1 MATINGLE
9 IFLLLLVILVFL
21 AFLISWTSS
30 KIESPQ
36 IDPDEEDNEAA
47 AAAAATRTVPHG
59 DGTTGNT
66 AAATA
71 ESSSRPVRPL
81 PVQVRKLI
89 NTERYQYY
97 DTLFARHGNQLVLTA
112 RHIMTPAAH
121 QDPDEDE
128 GEENED
134 ASLYLVLDTVWT
146 TVKTRTSI
154 FVDKALRRESI
165 AATKEAVQTTRQQRA
180 SLATTTTPANTTT
193 PLEASKAPSTRQHLK
208 QKSRRTSS
216 LILVE
221 KPNSSSTRTSMTNQE
236 QEPEPEYKQY
246 KVEGS
251 CVICFDEFEI
261 GDTIV
266 YSAATP
272 SCHHVYHKECMVEY
286 LTGRKL
292 FKKQLKTK
300 DLLDPPCPTCRSTFC
315 TLLPILDDEA
325 VGFVDYD
332 DAGDGAGRTPD
343 PEEGNTS
350 TSTTTTI
357 ATAVSTNGTT
367 TVAAED
373 ERTTTTTTTVAHNPN
388 PNRHTIG
395 GAGTTSTERWQR
407 VLRAFGSTA
416 QL

>member
-9 IFLLLLVILVFL
+9 IFILLLVILVFIV
-21 AFLISWTSS
+21 FLISWTSS

-36 IDPDEEDNEAA
+36 IDPDEDDNEAA

-89 NTERYQYY
+89 NAERYQYY
-97 DTLFARHGNQLVLTA
+97 DTLFARHGNQMVLTA

-128 GEENED
+128 EENED

-165 AATKEAVQTTRQQRA
+165 AATKEAVQTTRRKSIMQQQQRA

-193 PLEASKAPSTRQHLK
+193 PLEASKASSTRQHLK
-208 QKSRRTSS
+208 KQKSRCTSS

-221 KPNSSSTRTSMTNQE
+221 KPNISTRATMTNQE
-236 QEPEPEYKQY
+236 QEPEYKQEQEYKQY

-251 CVICFDEFEI
+251 CVICFEEFEI

-315 TLLPILDDEA
+315 TLLPILDDEQEEEDTAQDTDDHEA
-325 VGFVDYD
+325 VVVVEED
-332 DAGDGAGRTPD
+332 DAGGGAGRTPD
-343 PEEGNTS
+343 TEEGNTS
-350 TSTTTTI
+350 TSTSTTTTTI

-367 TVAAED
+367 TVATED
-373 ERTTTTTTTVAHNPN
+373 ERTTTTTTVAHNPE
-388 PNRHTIG
+388 P
-395 GAGTTSTERWQR
+395 
-407 VLRAFGSTA
+407 
-416 QL
+416 